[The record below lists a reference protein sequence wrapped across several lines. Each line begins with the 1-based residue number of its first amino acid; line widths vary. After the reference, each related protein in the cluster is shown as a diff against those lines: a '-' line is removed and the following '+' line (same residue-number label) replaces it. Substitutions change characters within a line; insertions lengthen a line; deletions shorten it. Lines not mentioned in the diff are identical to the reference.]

1 MSIETKTIERRSILT
16 PKLWSMLA
24 AFSLLMSLVGAL
36 TAPFGPSWMF
46 SMVLGT
52 FTAPI
57 VVLFVLF
64 LLSRVAKFP
73 LTPQQLA
80 LVYTAAAM
88 SVAFCYSMIPY
99 GIIHNAASLRLFQY
113 NWHPTNWGIVNYWVF
128 GPIVSDPAEMT
139 PIQTGGPVPWDKWA
153 PFLAWWITYTVLWL
167 LFFTGWI
174 GLLYERFMEVERLPY
189 PATLTGTL
197 QIELITAREPTPR
210 LRFFLLG
217 VLLGA
222 LAILP
227 IVATYLNPAIP
238 DIYGWTREPFL
249 PWFLGTLDF
258 SRTPLGATIPVIA
271 FLPVNPM
278 IYVLFYLMPAK
289 VLFTVWVFSLFFI
302 MIPSQ
307 IAFYMGYYSDLPT
320 MANRFHAFMN
330 GAPFRWN
337 GWWIGVYLGLFLMWM
352 VLNRRYF
359 KDIFLKDAPERALPG
374 KLGTIMIAG
383 STVLLIALLLVA
395 GVNPLGAPL
404 IVLTMWLLFMSSI
417 RVLGNTGLVG
427 TAWVFP
433 IDWTHLPTLVKY
445 LYIPDP
451 GYITAPDGA
460 QIRPPE
466 MVATLWL
473 ANRWTGEIMAEN
485 NTNFG
490 MAFAI
495 PLCYK
500 VGFDTKTHP
509 RDITKIILTSGTIS
523 AVVGYLVGTW
533 FSYFAGTNNTRMG
546 MFDAWWHW
554 VFGAPWSRVEEQFIP
569 EPLLP
574 YIAAGFILIILI
586 SFLNFRFVWWP
597 LDPTGVALAFGAAG
611 TGWMLPA
618 LIAWILKTLV
628 YRIGGA
634 KLDENVV
641 TPIVIGFL
649 VGYWTMIF
657 LGALGSLIQFFLPK

>member
-1 MSIETKTIERRSILT
+1 LI
-16 PKLWSMLA
+16 
-24 AFSLLMSLVGAL
+24 
-36 TAPFGPSWMF
+36 
-46 SMVLGT
+46 
-52 FTAPI
+52 
-57 VVLFVLF
+57 
-64 LLSRVAKFP
+64 SRVVKLP
-73 LTPQQLA
+73 LTPQHLA

-99 GIIHNAASLRLFQY
+99 GIIHNAAAVRLWQY
-113 NWHPTNWGIVNYWVF
+113 NWHPTNWAVRNYWVF

-139 PIQTGGPVPWDKWA
+139 PIQTGGPVPWGKWA

-197 QIELITAREPTPR
+197 QIDLITAKEPTPR
-210 LRFFLLG
+210 LRFFLVG

-227 IVATYLNPAIP
+227 VVATYLNPAIP
-238 DIYGWTREPFL
+238 DIYGWTREPFI
-249 PWFLGTLDF
+249 PWFIGTLDF

-271 FLPVNPM
+271 FLPANPM
-278 IYVLFYLMPAK
+278 IYALFYLMPTK
-289 VLFTVWVFSLFFI
+289 TLFTIWAFSLFFI

-352 VLNRRYF
+352 VLNRKYF
-359 KDIFLKDAPERALPG
+359 RDIFLREAPERALPG
-374 KLGTIMIAG
+374 KLGTIMVVG
-383 STVLLIALLLVA
+383 STILLIALLLAA
-395 GVNPLGAPL
+395 GVHPLGAPL

-417 RVLGNTGLVG
+417 RVLGNASLVG

-433 IDWTHLPTLVKY
+433 IDWTHYPTLVKY

-451 GYITAPDGA
+451 GYITIEGA
-460 QIRPPE
+460 NARPPQ
-466 MVATLWL
+466 MVVTLWL
-473 ANRWTGEIMAEN
+473 ANRWTGEIMGEN

-495 PLCYK
+495 PMCYK

-509 RDITKIILTSGTIS
+509 RDITKIILTAGIIS
-523 AVVGYLVGTW
+523 AIVGYTVGLW

-574 YIAAGFILIILI
+574 YVAAGFVLIILI
-586 SFLNFRFVWWP
+586 SYLNFRFVWWP

-611 TGWMLPA
+611 TGWLLPA
-618 LIAWILKTLV
+618 LITWGIKTLV

-641 TPIVIGFL
+641 TPIVVGFL

-657 LGALGSLIQFFLPK
+657 LGALGSMIQFFLPK

>member
-1 MSIETKTIERRSILT
+1 MSAVTGTVERRSILT
-16 PKLWSMLA
+16 PKLWAMLA
-24 AFSLLMSLVGAL
+24 AFSLLMSLVGVL

-57 VVLFVLF
+57 VVLFILF
-64 LLSRVAKFP
+64 LITRVVKLS
-73 LTPQQLA
+73 LTPQHLA

-99 GIIHNAASLRLFQY
+99 GIIHNAAAARLWQY
-113 NWHPTNWGIVNYWVF
+113 NWHPTNWAVRNYWVF
-128 GPIVSDPAEMT
+128 GPIISDPAEMT
-139 PIQTGGPVPWDKWA
+139 PIQTGGPVPWGKWA

-167 LFFTGWI
+167 LFFTGWV

-197 QIELITAREPTPR
+197 QIELITARAPTPR

-217 VLLGA
+217 VLIGA

-249 PWFLGTLDF
+249 PWFLGTMDF

-278 IYVLFYLMPAK
+278 IYVLFYLMPIK
-289 VLFTVWVFSLFFI
+289 VLFTIWVFSLFFI

-337 GWWIGVYLGLFLMWM
+337 GWWIGVYLGLFLMWFA
-352 VLNRRYF
+352 LNRKYL
-359 KDIFLKDAPERALPG
+359 KDIFLRDAPERALPG

-383 STVLLIALLLVA
+383 STILIIALLLVA
-395 GVNPLGAPL
+395 GAHPVGALL
-404 IVLTMWLLFMSSI
+404 IVLTMWLLFMSSV

-451 GYITAPDGA
+451 GYITIEGA
-460 QIRPPE
+460 NARPPQ
-466 MVATLWL
+466 MVVTLWL

-495 PLCYK
+495 PMCYK
-500 VGFDTKTHP
+500 VGFDTRTHP
-509 RDITKIILTSGTIS
+509 RDITKIILTAGIIS
-523 AVVGYLVGTW
+523 AVVGYTVGLW

-554 VFGAPWSRVEEQFIP
+554 VFGAPWSRVEDQFIP

-574 YIAAGFILIILI
+574 YIAAGFVLIILV
-586 SFLNFRFVWWP
+586 SYLNFRFVWWP

-611 TGWMLPA
+611 TGWILPA
-618 LIAWILKTLV
+618 LIAWIIKTLV

-641 TPIVIGFL
+641 TPIVVGFL

-657 LGALGSLIQFFLPK
+657 LGALGSMIQFFLPK

>member
-1 MSIETKTIERRSILT
+1 MGTETKSEVKTALKPS
-16 PKLWSMLA
+16 LWAGLA
-24 AFSLLMSLVGAL
+24 VFSLVMSLIGVL

-46 SMVLGT
+46 SMVIGT

-57 VVLFVLF
+57 VVLFIFL
-64 LLSRVAKFP
+64 LLSRVTGISAS
-73 LTPQQLA
+73 PQTLA
-80 LVYTAAAM
+80 LLYAAASM
-88 SVAFCYSMIPY
+88 SIAFCYSMIPY
-99 GIIHNAASLRLFQY
+99 GIIHNAAALRMNQY
-113 NWHPTNWGIVNYWVF
+113 NWHPTNWAVPNYWVF

-139 PIQTGGPVPWDKWA
+139 PITTGGPVPLDKWT
-153 PFLAWWITYTVLWL
+153 PFLTWWITYTILWL

-174 GLLYERFMEVERLPY
+174 GLLYDRWIEVERLPY
-189 PATLTGTL
+189 PASLTGTM
-197 QIELITAREPTPR
+197 QIELISSKGKDPR
-210 LRFFLLG
+210 IKYFMLG

-222 LAILP
+222 ITIIP
-227 IVATYLNPAIP
+227 IIATYLNPAIP

-249 PWFLGTLDF
+249 PWFLGTMDF
-258 SRTPLGATIPVIA
+258 SRSPLGAAIPVIA

-278 IYVLFYLMPAK
+278 IYSLFYLMPTK
-289 VLFTVWVFSLFFI
+289 TLFTIWAFSLFGI

-337 GWWIGVYLGLFLMWM
+337 GWWIGVYFGLFLIWFA
-352 VLNRRYF
+352 LNIRYMR
-359 KDIFLKDAPERALPG
+359 DIFMRDAPERALPG
-374 KLGTIMIAG
+374 KLGTVMIIG
-383 STVLLIALLLVA
+383 STAALIAMLIVA
-395 GVNPLGAPL
+395 GANPIGAPL
-404 IVLTMWLLFMSSI
+404 IVLTMWLLFMSSA
-417 RVLGNTGLVG
+417 RVLGNASLVG
-427 TAWVFP
+427 TAWGFP
-433 IDWTHLPTLVKY
+433 IDWTHLPSLVKY

-451 GYITAPDGA
+451 GYITAPDGS
-460 QIRPPE
+460 QVRPPE

-473 ANRWTGEIMAEN
+473 ANRWTGELMAEN

-509 RDITKIILTSGTIS
+509 RDITKVILTSGIIS
-523 AVVGYLVGTW
+523 AVVGYTVGLW
-533 FSYFAGTNNTRMG
+533 FSYAAGTNNTRMG

-554 VFGAPWSRVEEQFIP
+554 VFGAPWSKVEEQFIA

-574 YIAAGFILIILI
+574 YIAAGFILILLI

-597 LDPTGVALAFGAAG
+597 LDPVGVAMAFGASG
-611 TGWMLPA
+611 TGWIIPA
-618 LIAWILKTLV
+618 FVAWIVKRLI

-634 KLDENVV
+634 KLDESTV
-641 TPIVIGFL
+641 TPIVVGFL
-649 VGYWTMIF
+649 VGYWVMVFI
-657 LGALGSLIQFFLPK
+657 GGIGSMIQFFLPK